1 MVNAYPL
8 TLEWLNYDPAQPE
21 EVGKE
26 NYIFNIIFVQV
37 SLLWRCWGH
46 HSLVSQLYL
55 SSFFLGN
62 FVAIGS
68 MSPAIEI
75 WDLDVVD
82 AVEPLALL
90 GTSVET
96 MADMMKLAKC
106 KSSKKKNKKKKK
118 KQMNIEVFIY
128 AASYEAAFNSS
139 LFIFQFY
146 SPQKRRSLW
155 KLTIEKQLQ
164 WSAKSWT
171 AILMLSWG

>member
-1 MVNAYPL
+1 M
-8 TLEWLNYDPAQPE
+8 
-21 EVGKE
+21 
-26 NYIFNIIFVQV
+26 
-37 SLLWRCWGH
+37 C
-46 HSLVSQLYL
+46 
-55 SSFFLGN
+55 
-62 FVAIGS
+62 
-68 MSPAIEI
+68 PAIEI

-82 AVEPLALL
+82 AVEPLAIL

-118 KQMNIEVFIY
+118 KQMNIEVSIY
-128 AASYEAAFNSS
+128 TASYEAAFNSS

-146 SPQKRRSLW
+146 SPQMMSLW

-164 WSAKSWT
+164 WSAKSWI